1 MPTRRDVL
9 LGAAAVLLVRDA
21 LAQGRVQTGVNRVRG
36 EATINGKP
44 AKQGITV
51 RAGDSVTTGPNAE
64 VVFVVDRD
72 AMMLRQ
78 NSNLSLV
85 KNGFRLV
92 SGAVL
97 SVFAPKQRKELRTST
112 ATIGIRGTAAY
123 LEAEPERTYICT
135 CYGEA
140 VLEPLAQPGA
150 RETVRTTHHEQPRYI
165 MAGGAPQ
172 MVMPA
177 PMINHSDAE
186 LELLEGLVRR
196 QPPFVDK
203 GYPRY

>member
-1 MPTRRDVL
+1 VNRRDLL
-9 LGAAAVLLVRDA
+9 LGAAAIFFVRNA
-21 LAQGRVQTGVNRVRG
+21 LAQDRIQSGVNRVRG

-44 AKQGITV
+44 AKQGMAV

-64 VVFVVDRD
+64 VIFVVDRD

-123 LEAEPERTYICT
+123 IEAERSRTYICT

-140 VLEPLAQPGA
+140 LLEPLAQPGA

-165 MAGGAPQ
+165 LAAGAPQ

-186 LELLEGLVRR
+186 LELLESLVLRR
-196 QPPFVDK
+196 PPFAGK
-203 GYPRY
+203 SYPRY